1 MIELQ
6 RKAGEN
12 DEQYLWRIGNLIETG
27 QAPHW
32 REIINTINEEF
43 GLDEDDYRDESAYR
57 KKYQAAKKFY
67 DNVFADMVSGDFSDD
82 YEKQRQEIFK
92 AKQQLSDERTAL
104 NRMLRDSSRNSENLE
119 ILKKAIEENGKTTL
133 PPIKVNKTGSNDL
146 IVCVSDIHLGV
157 NTDGNFGSYNSDI
170 VAKRLSEYIEYIK
183 YYAKLHKTCNCY
195 VVMLG
200 DLISGAIHTT
210 VRLENR
216 ENAIQQTQLVS
227 ELLSSFVYELSKLFN
242 AVFVNSVGG
251 NHSRIG
257 FKDQVL
263 RNERL
268 DDISLWYMK
277 AKLSH
282 IDNIYYLDDENYDA
296 TIGKIVVQDKEY
308 WLVHGD
314 FDGYSES
321 GVSKLVMLLG
331 KKPEGIFYGH
341 LHTCSYDEIA
351 NVKIIRSGSFCGTT
365 DDYTI
370 SKRLSGKPRQMLCV
384 ANNTGITNIIPVELH

>member
-27 QAPHW
+27 QAPPW
-32 REIINTINEEF
+32 REIIDIINEEF

-67 DNVFADMVSGDFSDD
+67 DNVFAEMTCNDFSED

-104 NRMLRDSSRNSENLE
+104 NRKLRDNARNIENINILE
-119 ILKKAIEENGKTTL
+119 KAIKDNGRTTL
-133 PPIKVNKTGSNDL
+133 PPVKVKKTGKNDL
-146 IVCVSDIHLGV
+146 IVCISDIHLGLDTK
-157 NTDGNFGSYNSDI
+157 NKFGIYNSN
-170 VAKRLSEYIEYIK
+170 VAAQRLSEYLQYIK
-183 YYAKLHKTCNCY
+183 HYADLYKAVNCY
-195 VVMLG
+195 CLILG
-200 DLISGAIHTT
+200 DTISGNIHINLQ
-210 VRLENR
+210 LENR

-227 ELLSSFVYELSKLFN
+227 EMLSSFVYELSKIFN
-242 AVFVNSVGG
+242 TVSVNNVSG

-257 FKDQVL
+257 LKDEVL

-268 DDISLWYMK
+268 DDIVIWYMK

-282 IDNIYYLDDENYDA
+282 LKNIYYLDDNNYDE
-296 TIGKIVVQDKEY
+296 TIGMISVQGKEY
-308 WLVHGD
+308 LMVHGD
-314 FDGYSES
+314 YDAFSEA

-351 NVKIIRSGSFCGTT
+351 DIKIIRSGSFCGTG
-365 DDYTI
+365 DNYTVQ
-370 SKRLSGKPRQMLCV
+370 KRLCGKPRQMICV
-384 ANNTGITNIIPVELH
+384 ADSTGITSVIPVELH

>member
-1 MIELQ
+1 MADLQ

-12 DEQYLWRIGNLIETG
+12 DEQYLWRIGNLIESG

-32 REIINTINEEF
+32 SEIINTINAEF

-67 DNVFADMVSGDFSDD
+67 DNVFVDMVSGDFSDD

-119 ILKKAIEENGKTTL
+119 ILKKAIEKNGKTTL

-200 DLISGAIHTT
+200 DLISGSIHTT

-257 FKDQVL
+257 LKDQVL

-331 KKPEGIFYGH
+331 KKPEGIFY
-341 LHTCSYDEIA
+341 
-351 NVKIIRSGSFCGTT
+351 
-365 DDYTI
+365 
-370 SKRLSGKPRQMLCV
+370 
-384 ANNTGITNIIPVELH
+384 